1 MGPNNFVQ
9 PGCEPRLV
17 HGFQMSHHE
26 ASPLPNRET
35 PSKRLENSS
44 RAASCSLTASRP
56 PHTRSTSRALLLIFV
71 AFCFWTSLIN
81 TVSAT
86 NADRPALLA
95 VHVEDDLAWKGSALY
110 VDHQAPPTAPSFMPP
125 LHNDHDG
132 KQAARRAVSTDPSA
146 GKGDFTIPEPF
157 DTGLSNNLTNTCAA
171 FLQRMR
177 GDASFRKCHPFSLL
191 LQTSSGFFDAS
202 KSYLRITQTLDA
214 TCGVNASQCRQT
226 MDSFAREL
234 QMASACKQ
242 DLDNDM
248 PLVIQAL
255 NGLVAYPVAY
265 SASCLRD
272 TEGSYCFANAVSNT
286 SSPTDSYSYY
296 LPVGQELPAGSRPT
310 CNSCLQDAMAVFAQY
325 ANNATQPVSRTY
337 AAASQQLTIGCGRSF
352 VNVTAAPLKAAA
364 PITTTSLTPTLTLV
378 LMFILYFFQ

>member
-1 MGPNNFVQ
+1 M
-9 PGCEPRLV
+9 R
-17 HGFQMSHHE
+17 
-26 ASPLPNRET
+26 
-35 PSKRLENSS
+35 PSGNATLSLYSCRCVGQTCLEFPWNS
-44 RAASCSLTASRP
+44 
-56 PHTRSTSRALLLIFV
+56 
-71 AFCFWTSLIN
+71 
-81 TVSAT
+81 
-86 NADRPALLA
+86 ADI
-95 VHVEDDLAWKGSALY
+95 
-110 VDHQAPPTAPSFMPP
+110 M
-125 LHNDHDG
+125 
-132 KQAARRAVSTDPSA
+132 
-146 GKGDFTIPEPF
+146 
-157 DTGLSNNLTNTCAA
+157 
-171 FLQRMR
+171 
-177 GDASFRKCHPFSLL
+177 
-191 LQTSSGFFDAS
+191 QTSSGFFDAS

-310 CNSCLQDAMAVFAQY
+310 CNS
-325 ANNATQPVSRTY
+325 VSRPP
-337 AAASQQLTIGCGRSF
+337 LWDDI
-352 VNVTAAPLKAAA
+352 VTNRFSVSKMRWLFLH
-364 PITTTSLTPTLTLV
+364 STPTTLRN
-378 LMFILYFFQ
+378 LSPGPMLPLLSN

>member
-1 MGPNNFVQ
+1 MGPNNFV
-9 PGCEPRLV
+9 
-17 HGFQMSHHE
+17 HGWHMSHHD
-26 ASPLPNRET
+26 ASPLPNRQT
-35 PSKRLENSS
+35 PSKRLENTS
-44 RAASCSLTASRP
+44 RAASCSSTAPRL
-56 PHTRSTSRALLLIFV
+56 PHTRSALRALLLTLV
-71 AFCFWTSLIN
+71 AFCFWASLIN

-95 VHVEDDLAWKGSALY
+95 IHVEDDLAWKGSALY
-110 VDHQAPPTAPSFMPP
+110 LDHQAPPTAPFFMPP
-125 LHNDHDG
+125 LHNDQDG
-132 KQAARRAVSTDPSA
+132 TQAARRAVSTDPNA
-146 GKGDFTIPEPF
+146 GKGDFSIPEPF

-191 LQTSSGFFDAS
+191 LQVRWPDPPRVPWNPADRIQTSSGFFDAS

-214 TCGVNASQCRQT
+214 TCGVDASQCRQT
-226 MDSFAREL
+226 MDSYAREL
-234 QMASACKQ
+234 QTASACKQ
-242 DLDNDM
+242 DLDDDM

-296 LPVGQELPAGSRPT
+296 LPVGQDLPAGSRPT
-310 CNSCLQDAMAVFAQY
+310 CNS
-325 ANNATQPVSRTY
+325 VSR
-337 AAASQQLTIGCGRSF
+337 ASPLDH
-352 VNVTAAPLKAAA
+352 VTTNRFSVFKMRWL
-364 PITTTSLTPTLTLV
+364 SLHNTPTTLRNPSPGPMPP
-378 LMFILYFFQ
+378 LLSN